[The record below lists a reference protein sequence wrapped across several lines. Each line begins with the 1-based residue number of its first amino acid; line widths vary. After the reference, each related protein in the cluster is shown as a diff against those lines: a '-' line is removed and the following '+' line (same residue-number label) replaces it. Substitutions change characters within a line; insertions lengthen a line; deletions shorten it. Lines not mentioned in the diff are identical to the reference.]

1 MLLKQLEDLLGWYRT
16 KRRVLPWRETREP
29 YAVLVS
35 EVMLQQTTVA
45 AVIPRY
51 QQWMRRFPCVE
62 ALARAEE
69 SEVLSQWS
77 GLGYYQRARRLHR
90 AAQEVTRLGEFPD
103 SLAGLQALP
112 GVGAYTAAAVS
123 SICFERPE
131 LAIDTNLIRVLF
143 RYFAICKPAQHSAS
157 HRALRERFR
166 PLLELYSPGEVNQ
179 ALMELGATVCRPE
192 PVCSECPLQKS
203 CAGRQATGG
212 ATMFPHRAP
221 RKPARVTPG
230 RALILQDSQARRT
243 LMVKGTALGLLAPLF
258 QPPIMFSAEESCQ
271 EMQQAFEELY
281 ARLPASDRS
290 WRISYSISGRKL
302 DLDCHQ
308 WFLESEVF
316 GRAEKYLSSVLQVAC
331 YRFREEN
338 GPTPLSSL
346 TRKILKRAM
355 ESP

>member
-1 MLLKQLEDLLGWYRT
+1 MRWYRT

-29 YAVLVS
+29 YAILVS

-45 AVIPRY
+45 AVVPRY
-51 QQWMRRFPCVE
+51 QQWMRRFPTVE

-77 GLGYYQRARRLHR
+77 GLGYYQRARRLHQ
-90 AAQEVTRLGEFPD
+90 AAQEVTRRGEFPD
-103 SLAGLQALP
+103 SLEGLQALP

-143 RYFAICKPAQHSAS
+143 RYYAIRKPAQNSAV
-157 HRALRERFR
+157 HRTLREQFR
-166 PLLELYSPGEVNQ
+166 PLLEFCSPGEANQ
-179 ALMELGATVCRPE
+179 ALMELGATVCRPD

-212 ATMFPHRAP
+212 ATMFPQNVPKKRA
-221 RKPARVTPG
+221 RLTPG
-230 RALILQDSQARRT
+230 RALVLQDSQERRT
-243 LMVKGTALGLLAPLF
+243 LMVKGTSLGLLAPLF

-271 EMQQAFEELY
+271 QMQQAFEELY
-281 ARLPASDRS
+281 ADLPASDRS

-302 DLDCHQ
+302 DLDCRQ

-316 GRAEKYLSSVLQVAC
+316 GRAERHLSSVLQVAC
-331 YRFREEN
+331 YRFQEDN

-346 TRKILKRAM
+346 SRKILRRAM